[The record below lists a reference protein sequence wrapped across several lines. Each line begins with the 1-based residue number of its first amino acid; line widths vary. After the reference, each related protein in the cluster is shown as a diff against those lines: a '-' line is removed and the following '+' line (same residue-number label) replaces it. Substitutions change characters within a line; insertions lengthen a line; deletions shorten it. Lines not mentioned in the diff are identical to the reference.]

1 MPFELPPLPYAFN
14 ALEPHIDATTMEI
27 HHDRHHKAYVDN
39 ANAALAGTAWENSS
53 VEDVLTSLDQIPED
67 IRMAV
72 RNNAGGHYNHSLFW
86 EIMGPD
92 GGGAPGGALGAA
104 IDSTFGSLD
113 DLRATVNDAGVKR
126 FGSGWTWLVV
136 SGGALEVMSTPNQDT
151 PLSEGKAP
159 ILGIDVWEHAYYL
172 EYQNKRPVY
181 LEAWWNVVN
190 WDAVAARYEAAA

>member
-113 DLRATVNDAGVKR
+113 ELKAKVNDAGVKR

-181 LEAWWNVVN
+181 LDAWWNVVN
-190 WDAVAARYEAAA
+190 WDAVAARYDAAT

>member
-1 MPFELPPLPYAFN
+1 MPFELPPLTYAFN

-39 ANAALAGTAWENSS
+39 ANAALAGTDWENSS
-53 VEDVLTSLDQIPED
+53 VEDVLTSLDQIPEG

-92 GGGAPGGALGAA
+92 GGGAPTGALGDA
-104 IDSTFGSLD
+104 INATFGSFD
-113 DLRATVNDAGVKR
+113 DLKAQVNDAGVKR

-151 PLSEGKAP
+151 PLTDGKAP

-190 WDAVAARYEAAA
+190 WDAVAARYDAAT

>member
-39 ANAALAGTAWENSS
+39 ANAALAGTAWENST
-53 VEDVLTSLDQIPED
+53 VEEVLTSLDQIPED
-67 IRMAV
+67 IRGAV

-104 IDSTFGSLD
+104 IDSAFGSLD
-113 DLRATVNDAGVKR
+113 DLKAKVNDAGVKR

-190 WDAVAARYEAAA
+190 WDAVAARYAAAA

>member
-39 ANAALAGTAWENSS
+39 ANAALAGTAWENST
-53 VEDVLTSLDQIPED
+53 VEEVLTSLDQIPED
-67 IRMAV
+67 IRGAV

-104 IDSTFGSLD
+104 IDSAFGSLD
-113 DLRATVNDAGVKR
+113 ELKAKVNDAGVKR
-126 FGSGWTWLVV
+126 FGSGWSWLVV

-190 WDAVAARYEAAA
+190 WGAVADRYDAAA

>member
-53 VEDVLTSLDQIPED
+53 VEDVLTSLGQIPED
-67 IRMAV
+67 IRGAV

-86 EIMGPD
+86 EIMGPG

-113 DLRATVNDAGVKR
+113 DLKAKVNDAGVKR

-151 PLSEGKAP
+151 PLSEGKTP

-181 LEAWWNVVN
+181 LDAWWNVVN
-190 WDAVAARYEAAA
+190 WDAVSARYDAAA

>member
-1 MPFELPPLPYAFN
+1 
-14 ALEPHIDATTMEI
+14 
-27 HHDRHHKAYVDN
+27 
-39 ANAALAGTAWENSS
+39 
-53 VEDVLTSLDQIPED
+53 
-67 IRMAV
+67 
-72 RNNAGGHYNHSLFW
+72 
-86 EIMGPD
+86 
-92 GGGAPGGALGAA
+92 
-104 IDSTFGSLD
+104 TFGSLD

-136 SGGALEVMSTPNQDT
+136 SGGTLEVMSTPNQDT

-190 WDAVAARYEAAA
+190 WDAVAARYEAAV

>member
-86 EIMGPD
+86 EIMGPN
-92 GGGAPGGALGAA
+92 GGGAPGGTLGAA

-113 DLRATVNDAGVKR
+113 ELKAKVNDAGVKR

-136 SGGALEVMSTPNQDT
+136 SGGNLEVMSTPNQDT

-190 WDAVAARYEAAA
+190 WDAVSARYEAAA

>member
-39 ANAALAGTAWENSS
+39 ANAALAGTALENST
-53 VEDVLTSLDQIPED
+53 VEEVLTSLDQIPED
-67 IRMAV
+67 IRGAV

-104 IDSTFGSLD
+104 IDSAFGSLD
-113 DLRATVNDAGVKR
+113 ELKAKVNDAGVKR

-190 WDAVAARYEAAA
+190 WGAVADRYDAAA

>member
-39 ANAALAGTAWENSS
+39 ANAALAGTAWENST
-53 VEDVLTSLDQIPED
+53 VEEVLTSLDQIPEN
-67 IRMAV
+67 IRGAV

-104 IDSTFGSLD
+104 IDSAFGSLD
-113 DLRATVNDAGVKR
+113 DLKAKVNDAGVKR

-190 WDAVAARYEAAA
+190 WDAVAARYDAAA